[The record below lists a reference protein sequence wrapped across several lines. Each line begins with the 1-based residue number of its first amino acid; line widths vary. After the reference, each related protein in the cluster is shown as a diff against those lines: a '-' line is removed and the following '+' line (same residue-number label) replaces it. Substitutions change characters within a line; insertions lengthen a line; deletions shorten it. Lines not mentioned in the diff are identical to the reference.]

1 MRLRKLVTMREALDD
16 LGYFGRLLAGD
27 SWAAWR
33 VLLIAICGEELTD
46 GEREVFKAR
55 TGREREP
62 LEMVEE
68 FWAII
73 GRRGGKTRA
82 AGILAGYL
90 GACIDHRDVLAPGER
105 GILPILAASTA
116 QAAQAFNF
124 VEGIFKASPH
134 LSALVENVDG
144 DSISL
149 STRDRHR
156 HPAGFVSNDPG
167 RECDRRDRR
176 RDCLLENRR

>member
-90 GACIDHRDVLAPGER
+90 GAVSTIATSWRPAS
-105 GILPILAASTA
+105 AASC
-116 QAAQAFNF
+116 QS
-124 VEGIFKASPH
+124 SPPARRRPPRH
-134 LSALVENVDG
+134 
-144 DSISL
+144 SISL
-149 STRDRHR
+149 RAYSK
-156 HPAGFVSNDPG
+156 P
-167 RECDRRDRR
+167 RRIFRPLSR
-176 RDCLLENRR
+176 M